1 MIDSLKSK
9 VKSVYFCNVLPDPRS
24 GGELPFHCVAVC
36 LHPTSNKGGLFSGFV
51 VPDQNPHGFWSL
63 VMCHVFVSAL
73 RKI

>member
-36 LHPTSNKGGLFSGFV
+36 LHPTSNKGGLFSDFG
-51 VPDQNPHGFWSL
+51 PHGFWSL
-63 VMCHVFVSAL
+63 AICYVFASAL
-73 RKI
+73 TKI